1 MTTGIRTRRN
11 ARVWGAAALCS
22 ATLCSL
28 VLAGCSAGAGQDGG
42 AADPKPATTAADRGA
57 SVKEKEKAKP
67 KPVVE
72 PAALEGARIN
82 VSEGQTVG
90 VGMPVSLTFDRPVP
104 VAERA
109 AVERRLKVTAGP
121 GVSGSWSWV
130 KDRNLHDGQ
139 RVDYRPREPWKPG
152 TKVTVR
158 VGAGTTR
165 TFEVGR
171 SLVATVDVRTHT
183 MTVVEDG
190 RTRRVKVTA
199 GAAGMD
205 TWNGTMVVLDKQ
217 SRVLMDSRT
226 VGYGRAYKDYY
237 NYAVHLT
244 TSGTYLHEN
253 PNANAAAGESNV
265 THGCIGLATDGTARR
280 FYEAVIPGDIVR
292 VVGSKETVAAGN
304 GYGGWNV
311 GWKEWRA
318 GSALS

>member
-1 MTTGIRTRRN
+1 MTTGNTITMRRATR
-11 ARVWGAAALCS
+11 AWGAAALCS
-22 ATLCSL
+22 LA
-28 VLAGCSAGAGQDGG
+28 LAGCSGQDGEG
-42 AADPKPATTAADRGA
+42 ARSAAGPKPAASAADRA
-57 SVKEKEKAKP
+57 PSVREKP
-67 KPVVE
+67 RPVAE
-72 PAALEGARIN
+72 PAAFKGMRVN
-82 VSEGQTVG
+82 VSNGQTVG
-90 VGMPVSLTFDRPVP
+90 VGMPISLTFDRPVP

-109 AVERRLKVTAGP
+109 AVERRLKVAARPAVT
-121 GVSGSWSWV
+121 GSWSWV

-139 RVDYRPREPWKPG
+139 RVDYRPGEPWKPG
-152 TKVTVR
+152 TKVTFR
-158 VGAGTTR
+158 AGTGTGR
-165 TFEVGR
+165 TFQVGR
-171 SLVATVDVRTHT
+171 SLVATVDVRSHT

-190 RTRRVKVTA
+190 VTRRVKVTA

-226 VGYGRAYKDYY
+226 VGYGKAYKDYY

-253 PNANAAAGESNV
+253 PNANATAGERNV

-280 FYEAVIPGDIVR
+280 FYEDVIPGDIVR

-311 GWKEWRA
+311 DWKQWRA
-318 GSALS
+318 GSALN

>member
-1 MTTGIRTRRN
+1 MTTGIMPGRATR
-11 ARVWGAAALCS
+11 AWGAAA
-22 ATLCSL
+22 LCSL
-28 VLAGCSAGAGQDGG
+28 VLAGCAAPDGADEER
-42 AADPKPATTAADRGA
+42 ASDPKPVSSATDRAAAGQKQRP
-57 SVKEKEKAKP
+57 AK
-67 KPVVE
+67 KPVPE
-72 PAALEGARIN
+72 PAALKGARLN

-90 VGMPVSLTFDRPVP
+90 VGMPISLTFDRPVP

-109 AVERRLKVTAGP
+109 AVERRLKVTARP
-121 GVSGSWSWV
+121 GVTGSWSWV
-130 KDRNLHDGQ
+130 KDRNLHEGQ

-152 TKVTVR
+152 TRVTVG

-183 MTVVEDG
+183 MTVVKDG

-199 GAAGMD
+199 GAPGMD

-226 VGYGRAYKDYY
+226 VGYGKAYKDYY
-237 NYAVHLT
+237 NFAVHLT

-253 PNANAAAGESNV
+253 PNANATAGESNV

-280 FYEAVIPGDIVR
+280 FYGEVIPGDIVR
-292 VVGSKETVAAGN
+292 VVGSKETVAPGN
-304 GYGGWNV
+304 GYGDWNV
-311 GWKEWRA
+311 GWQEWRA